1 MSLPVLKLGTLMA
14 KTISKPVG
22 KALQRQATQSQGML
36 RHACVALGNGLH
48 TLKFRVNDLLNSEFH
63 VKKIRPLDTEVALS
77 NGANFFGESFVFAVA
92 AGVVVFEANDKLT
105 KERKKKRKAA
115 EEEAERRA
123 ELVRGWGAVEERV
136 ETLQKQHRALQA
148 RCDEQLRAIARDA
161 VAAEAA
167 EG

>member
-1 MSLPVLKLGTLMA
+1 M
-14 KTISKPVG
+14 G
-22 KALQRQATQSQGML
+22 KD
-36 RHACVALGNGLH
+36 
-48 TLKFRVNDLLNSEFH
+48 DLERGE
-63 VKKIRPLDTEVALS
+63 VRRAPLTA
-77 NGANFFGESFVFAVA
+77 GAG
-92 AGVVVFEANDKLT
+92 G
-105 KERKKKRKAA
+105 
-115 EEEAERRA
+115 EAERRA